1 MSVLR
6 WVAGVLLFIVLLFV
20 ALQNAEPVTLRFY
33 HWWSWQA
40 PLIFM
45 LLLAFAAGVAAGLLA
60 GAVRSARLKRE
71 LARQRSPGHRADV
84 VPGPHGAPPGPPPG
98 SGSEQSAALRD
109 AS

>member
-6 WVAGVLLFIVLLFV
+6 WVAGALLFIVLLFF

-33 HWWSWQA
+33 QWWSWQA

-45 LLLAFAAGVAAGLLA
+45 LLVAFAAGVAAGLLA

-71 LARQRSPGHRADV
+71 LGRQRRAGHRRGRRAR
-84 VPGPHGAPPGPPPG
+84 PAR
-98 SGSEQSAALRD
+98 SAAGPADRRLGACR
-109 AS
+109 